1 MTEIESIIN
10 DNNKLKLFVK
20 DFVNSLPNVIDK
32 NIVDQTMNKIN
43 RKYKMY
49 PTKND
54 IRNLILKEYDIN
66 IQNKLVNYL
75 IKKSMRSNSGVLV
88 VTVVLKPDQ
97 FSCTKKCA
105 YCPTETDLNGNPTQP
120 KSYLSTEPAMLRALA
135 NNFDIKNQILDRI
148 NCYIKTGNIILDNN
162 IENSYKIE
170 VIVSGGT
177 WDIYKYDYRESVIN
191 EIFYG
196 LNTFNNNREI
206 FSLEKEITINETA
219 MFRCIGLTIETRPD
233 FINKYNI
240 INYRRWGVT
249 RVQIGV
255 QHYNDNI
262 LYKIKRECYLKDTIR
277 AILLLKQ
284 CGFKIVCHLM
294 PDLPTSSPV
303 MDKWM
308 FNEAINNPD
317 LQFDDVKI
325 YPTAVCKSSD
335 PNLIITSEISKW
347 YESKEYI
354 PYAEKNINDLINVL
368 IYYKTNIQPWV
379 RIQRLV
385 RDIPTQ
391 SILAGYNK
399 FTNLRQFI
407 QDKMNKEHLQCNCIR
422 CKEIK
427 DDKCTTTPYLV
438 VNKYLASNGIEYFI
452 SLQQHS
458 PSIYNY
464 LTNILINFINIFV
477 TNKFYWNGN
486 LKTYNKI
493 LGFCRL
499 RLDENS
505 GGNIIKEIKD
515 CALIREVHVYGKTQ
529 NINNKSNFFNKTQHL
544 GYGKYLINIA
554 EQISKNNFYNKVAV
568 ISGIGSRKYY
578 ENKCGYNLF
587 GTYMIKKI

>member
-1 MTEIESIIN
+1 M
-10 DNNKLKLFVK
+10 FVR
-20 DFVNSLPNVIDK
+20 DLVNSLPNVIDK

-162 IENSYKIE
+162 IDNSYKIE

-191 EIFYG
+191 EIYYA
-196 LNTFNNNREI
+196 LNTFNNNREMYS
-206 FSLEKEITINETA
+206 FQTEITINETA
-219 MFRCIGLTIETRPD
+219 TYRCIGLTIETRPD

-240 INYRRWGVT
+240 INYRQWGVT

-262 LYKIKRECYLKDTIR
+262 LYKIKRECYLKDTIK

-294 PDLPTSSPV
+294 PDLPTSSPI

-308 FNEAINNPD
+308 FDEAINNPD

-427 DDKCTTTPYLV
+427 DDKCNTIPYLV
-438 VNKYLASNGIEYFI
+438 VNEYIASNGMEYFI

-464 LTNILINFINIFV
+464 LTNMLINFINIFV

-486 LKTYNKI
+486 PKTYNKI

-499 RLDENS
+499 RLDENPGS
-505 GGNIIKEIKD
+505 NIIPEIRD

-529 NINNKSNFFNKTQHL
+529 NINNKSNFFNKTQHI

-554 EQISKNNFYNKVAV
+554 EQISKNNYYNKVAV

-578 ENKCGYNLF
+578 ENKCGYSLS
-587 GTYMIKKI
+587 GTYMIKNLF